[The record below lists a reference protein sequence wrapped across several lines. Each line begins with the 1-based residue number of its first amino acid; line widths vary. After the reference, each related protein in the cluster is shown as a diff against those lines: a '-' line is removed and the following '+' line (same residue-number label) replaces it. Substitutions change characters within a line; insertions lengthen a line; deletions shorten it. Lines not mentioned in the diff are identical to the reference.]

1 MIPLLPYKRL
11 VFESQSSKE
20 EIIRRLSVEVAS
32 RRRRSGVF
40 ERRAEKFEGEVS
52 ETGFKISRVIRYR
65 NSLLPLVEGQFL
77 PLVKGVRI
85 EVRMKLHTPVLIFSI
100 LWLSLVVVGAGA
112 VIFQIISTGK
122 FAGAMFIPFGMLLFY
137 YLLVTIGFG
146 VEANEAGKLLSDI
159 FEATD
164 DQVVKRAS
172 R

>member
-52 ETGFKISRVIRYR
+52 ETGFKISPIIRYR
-65 NSLLPLVEGQFL
+65 NSFLPVVEGQFS
-77 PLVKGVRI
+77 PIAKGVRI
-85 EVRMKLHTPVLIFSI
+85 DVRMRLTTPVLIFSI

-112 VIFQIISTGK
+112 VIFEIISTGK
-122 FAGAMFIPFGMLLFY
+122 FAGAMFIPFGMLLFF

-146 VEANEAGKLLSDI
+146 VEAKEAGKLLSDI
-159 FEATD
+159 FEAS
-164 DQVVKRAS
+164 VVKRAS